1 MKKILTILVLMV
13 FVSCVSQKKYY
24 QVKKENHHLKI
35 LQRYDSLYIANAISK
50 DELKCLR
57 EGENELYKYF
67 RK

>member
-1 MKKILTILVLMV
+1 MKKILTILVSMV

-35 LQRYDSLYIANAISK
+35 LSKYDSLYIANKITK
-50 DELKCLR
+50 DELNSLKA
-57 EGENELYKYF
+57 GEKILYKYF